1 MVILWASVVD
11 SVVLLTI
18 LSVVLSGTPTINA
31 KEKKKLCIRNIHCGF
46 DIPAVSNLWIEMV

>member
-11 SVVLLTI
+11 SVVRLTI

-31 KEKKKLCIRNIHCGF
+31 KEKNELHIRKNHVGF
-46 DIPAVSNLWIEMV
+46 DIPVVSNLWIEMV